1 MAKQDVIRFLKAVE
15 QDPKLQGKIKNV
27 RKSKFLEV
35 AKEAGHPLTL
45 DDLKAVLDDHHQGAL
60 KAEKLDK
67 VMALGMDTNVDSC
80 WTSCPTP

>member
-1 MAKQDVIRFLKAVE
+1 MAKQDVIRFLKTVD
-15 QDPKLQGKIKNV
+15 QDPKLQARIKGV

-35 AKEAGHPLTL
+35 AKEAGHTLSL
-45 DDLKAVLDDHHQGAL
+45 DDLKAVLDDHNKGAL
-60 KAEKLDK
+60 QAEKLDR